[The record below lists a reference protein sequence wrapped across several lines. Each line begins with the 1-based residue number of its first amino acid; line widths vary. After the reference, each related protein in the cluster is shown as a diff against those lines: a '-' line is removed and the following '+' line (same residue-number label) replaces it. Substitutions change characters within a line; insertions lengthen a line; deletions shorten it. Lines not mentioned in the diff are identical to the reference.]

1 MNLFL
6 NTFQD
11 YCDKAPINV
20 EVSSLDNTK
29 KSNFD
34 CFVEDP
40 SVDPCSSKACHA
52 DLSSIL
58 TPDSEVVENINFK
71 MCVPADN
78 NRLGGIW
85 EINFSTSNDSSKLEG
100 FFVDAARERFRELQS
115 TPEYNTQLSFVSIV
129 GGRGVGKSTVASLL
143 SGNASMFTVRNI
155 IFTYVYIYIL
165 HGFTSH
171 VDWKWINWNNNNWC

>member
-1 MNLFL
+1 MNLY
-6 NTFQD
+6 FQD

-40 SVDPCSSKACHA
+40 TDCSSKACHA

-58 TPDSEVVENINFK
+58 TPDSEVIENINLK

-78 NRLGGIW
+78 NRLGAIW

-143 SGNASMFTVRNI
+143 SGNASMFTVRNLI
-155 IFTYVYIYIL
+155 GLCFTAYL
-165 HGFTSH
+165 
-171 VDWKWINWNNNNWC
+171 